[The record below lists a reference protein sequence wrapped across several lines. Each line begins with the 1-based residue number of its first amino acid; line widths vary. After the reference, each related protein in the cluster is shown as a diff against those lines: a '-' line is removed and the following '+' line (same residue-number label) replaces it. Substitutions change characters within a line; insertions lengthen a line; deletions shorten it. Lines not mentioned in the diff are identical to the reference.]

1 MSFASFL
8 WGLQWARRGGHA
20 APRRVREAPLG
31 QFSQGE
37 HIRVHHWIPSA
48 FNVFESL
55 DNKKG
60 LPSSREAPK
69 PPGLAQPGAHVQL
82 RGGGGRGASPR
93 GALVWG
99 PRPKRPRACPSR
111 QGPGLLG
118 DPQPG
123 APARRAS
130 SPFLSLGPRERTCA
144 DPQIDPQIGRA
155 PGRRHLDTSRQKR
168 VSTATRLKGK
178 AR

>member
-1 MSFASFL
+1 MQPRGVSGRLPLASFHKGNTL
-8 WGLQWARRGGHA
+8 EFIIGS
-20 APRRVREAPLG
+20 PL
-31 QFSQGE
+31 
-37 HIRVHHWIPSA
+37 PL
-48 FNVFESL
+48 NVFESL

-60 LPSSREAPK
+60 LPSPREAPK

-111 QGPGLLG
+111 RGPGLLG

-130 SPFLSLGPRERTCA
+130 SPFLSLGPRERTCT